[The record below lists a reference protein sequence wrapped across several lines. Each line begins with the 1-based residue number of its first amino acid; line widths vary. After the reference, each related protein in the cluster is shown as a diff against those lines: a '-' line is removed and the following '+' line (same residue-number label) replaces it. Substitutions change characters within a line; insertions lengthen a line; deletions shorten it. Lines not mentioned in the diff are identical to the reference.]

1 MKLQNL
7 IYATMVACAFSACSN
22 DDDPNIP
29 DPAQELDATFTTAF
43 NAVGNSGSP
52 LKSITRASNDDAF
65 GTVSKI
71 GLAVFNDGAMGTA
84 MAKDALLSYVE
95 KANESDT
102 TACVAAKSGD
112 VKVLVIANPTENMF
126 KDINTLQGF
135 LDKISSEAIA
145 TDNLLMSSKVYKLTL
160 KVGRNVMVKKL
171 SGSVFE
177 DNTTKDQAFENENMK
192 LYRNVARVEVPSIT
206 VKPRVGFGKGK
217 GATFALKKVFVA
229 NVRSGV
235 RVGGQDG
242 VTTNLFNA
250 EDAWCS
256 VVNAGSA
263 LKDGA
268 ATENDDTYSKAI
280 VKDITYVAADG
291 ESGKNELIDGAQFF
305 VYDNAS
311 ADVIANSKE
320 KATLLVLKGTYSYVT
335 DAGTS
340 VTTDQ
345 AYWTVAINNSLENTA
360 SKDFPAHCGVLRNVK
375 YVLNVTI
382 TGPGSG
388 TIDPESNAATLT
400 SKIEVVNWGEVVLDP
415 SID

>member
-43 NAVGNSGSP
+43 SAVGNSGSP
-52 LKSITRASNDDAF
+52 LKSITKASNDDAF
-65 GTVSKI
+65 GTVKKI
-71 GLAVFNDGAMGTA
+71 GLAVFNDGAMGGA
-84 MAKDALLSYVE
+84 MTSGTLLSYVE
-95 KANESDT
+95 KDNQADT

-112 VKVLVIANPTENMF
+112 VKVLVITNPTADMF
-126 KDINTLQGF
+126 KNITTLEGF
-135 LDKISSEAIA
+135 LDKISSEAIN
-145 TDNLLMSSKVYKLTL
+145 TGELLMSSKVYKLTL
-160 KVGRNVMVKKL
+160 KVGRNVMVNGL
-171 SGSVFE
+171 AGSVFK
-177 DNTTKDQAFENENMK
+177 DNTTSAQVLREENMK
-192 LYRNVARVEVPSIT
+192 VYRNVARVEVPSIT
-206 VKPRVGFGKGK
+206 VNPREGFGKGK
-217 GATFALKKVFVA
+217 GATFTLSKVFVA

-242 VTTNLFNA
+242 VTGLFDANT
-250 EDAWCS
+250 AWCS
-256 VVNAGSA
+256 VVDVTSLLKAGSA
-263 LKDGA
+263 
-268 ATENDDTYSKAI
+268 TETDNAYSKSI
-280 VKDITYVAADG
+280 GKTITYTAADTDG
-291 ESGKNELIDGAQFF
+291 KSESINGAQFF

-311 ADVIANSKE
+311 AEVIATPKE

-335 DAGTS
+335 EAGTS

>member
-1 MKLQNL
+1 MKFQNL

-22 DDDPNIP
+22 DDDPTV

-52 LKSITRASNDDAF
+52 LKSTTRSSSDDAF
-65 GTVSKI
+65 GKVNKI
-71 GLAVFNDGAMGTA
+71 GLAVFNNGAMGTA

-95 KANESDT
+95 KNNESDT

-112 VKVLVIANPTENMF
+112 VKVLVIANPTAKMFEN
-126 KDINTLQGF
+126 ITTLQGF
-135 LDKISSEAIA
+135 LDKISSEEIK
-145 TDNLLMSSKVYKLTL
+145 TSELLMSSQVYKLTL
-160 KVGRNVMVKKL
+160 KIGRNVMVKSL
-171 SGSVFE
+171 SGSAFE
-177 DNTTKDQAFENENMK
+177 GNTTNDQVLRSENMK

-206 VKPRVGFGKGK
+206 VNPRVGFGKGK
-217 GATFALKKVFVA
+217 GATFTLSKVFVA
-229 NVRSGV
+229 NVREGV

-242 VTTNLFNA
+242 VSGLFNA

-256 VVNAGSA
+256 VVNVNSALKAGSA
-263 LKDGA
+263 TETDNAYLKEIA
-268 ATENDDTYSKAI
+268 K
-280 VKDITYVAADG
+280 KITYVAADG
-291 ESGKNELIDGAQFF
+291 ESGKKETIDGAQFI

-311 ADVIANSKE
+311 ADVIGTPKD

-345 AYWTVAINNSLENTA
+345 AYWTVAINNSLDNTA
-360 SKDFPAHCGVLRNVK
+360 DKDFPKHCGVLRNVK
-375 YVLNVTI
+375 YVMNVTI

-400 SKIEVVNWGEVVLDP
+400 SKIEVVNWGEVVLTPD
-415 SID
+415 ID

>member
-29 DPAQELDATFTTAF
+29 DPAQELDATFTTALS
-43 NAVGNSGSP
+43 AVGNSGSP
-52 LKSITRASNDDAF
+52 LKSITKASSNDDAF
-65 GTVSKI
+65 GKVSKI
-71 GLAVFNDGAMGTA
+71 GLAVFNNGAMGAA

-95 KANESDT
+95 KNNESDT

-112 VKVLVIANPTENMF
+112 VKVLVIANPTADMF
-126 KDINTLQGF
+126 KNITTLQGF
-135 LDKISSEAIA
+135 LDQISSEAIV
-145 TDNLLMSSKVYKLTL
+145 TDNLLMSSKVYELKL
-160 KVGRNVMVKKL
+160 KVGRNVIVDDL
-171 SGSVFE
+171 SNSVFK
-177 DNTTKDQAFENENMK
+177 DNTTRDQVLEDANMK
-192 LYRNVARVEVPSIT
+192 VYRNVARVEVPSIT
-206 VKPRVGFGKGK
+206 VNPRDGFGKGK
-217 GATFALKKVFVA
+217 GATFTLSKVFVA

-242 VTTNLFNA
+242 VTGLFSA
-250 EDAWCS
+250 EKAWCS
-256 VVNAGSA
+256 VVNTESALKAGSA
-263 LKDGA
+263 
-268 ATENDDTYSKAI
+268 TEIDNAYSKSI
-280 VKDITYVAADG
+280 SKVITYKAADTD
-291 ESGKNELIDGAQFF
+291 GKNELIDGAQFF